1 MNLKDKTIVIT
12 GGATG
17 IGSATAIYCAKHGAR
32 IVIGDLNIDE
42 GNKTVES
49 IIESGGE
56 AYYLPL
62 DISQEDKVHNFM
74 TSSEKTLG
82 HIDVLINSAG
92 ILQGSLVPIEEF
104 DLSVWDSVI
113 NINQKGTFL
122 AVKHVVPIMK
132 KTGKG
137 VILLIASGAGVAGGS
152 SSLAYGSSKGGVHGL
167 RMSLESQL
175 KEHNIRIHDVCP
187 SSINTPLKL
196 GVIKQQVAR
205 IGKAAN
211 EKRQIASL
219 GSAEGVGKILAFLAS
234 DDADYVKGTIF
245 TD

>member
-17 IGSATAIYCAKHGAR
+17 IGRATAIYCANEGAR
-32 IVIGDLNIDE
+32 IVVGDLNIDE
-42 GNKTVES
+42 GNKTVQS
-49 IIESGGE
+49 IIENGGE
-56 AYYLPL
+56 AYCLPL
-62 DISQEDKVHNFM
+62 DISQEEEVHRFM
-74 TSSEKTLG
+74 TFSEKQLG
-82 HIDVLINSAG
+82 RIDVLINPAG

-104 DLSVWDSVI
+104 DLSIWDSVI
-113 NINQKGTFL
+113 NVNQKGTFL

-152 SSLAYGSSKGGVHGL
+152 SSVAYGSSKGGVHGL
-167 RMSLESQL
+167 RMSLERQL
-175 KEHNIRIHDVCP
+175 AQHDIRINDVCP

-205 IGKAAN
+205 IGKEAN
-211 EKRQIASL
+211 EKVQIASL
-219 GSAEGVGKILAFLAS
+219 GSAEGVAKVLAFLAS
-234 DDADYVKGTIF
+234 DDAAYVKGTIF